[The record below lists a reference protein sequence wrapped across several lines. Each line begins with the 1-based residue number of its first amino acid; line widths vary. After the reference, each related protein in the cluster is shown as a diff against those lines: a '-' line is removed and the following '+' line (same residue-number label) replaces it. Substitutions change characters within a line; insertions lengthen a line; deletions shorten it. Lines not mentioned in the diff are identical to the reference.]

1 MQQLEMT
8 AIRFPKPLKDE
19 LDNFAKVTGRT
30 RTQVVL
36 DAIKLVLKDR
46 PERADEAKAPVFSS
60 LETMHSEN

>member
-8 AIRFPKPLKDE
+8 AIRFPKPLKAE

-36 DAIKLVLKDR
+36 DAIKLVLENK
-46 PERADEAKAPVFSS
+46 PERADEANAPVFSS
-60 LETMHSEN
+60 LGTMRSDN